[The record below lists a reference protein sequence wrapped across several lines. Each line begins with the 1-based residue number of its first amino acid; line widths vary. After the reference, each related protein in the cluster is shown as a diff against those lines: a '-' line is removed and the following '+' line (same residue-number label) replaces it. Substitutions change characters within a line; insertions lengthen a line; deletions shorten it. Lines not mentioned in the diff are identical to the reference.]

1 MRLPMSDEKF
11 MRRALELARKG
22 AGAVEPNPMVGAVVV
37 RGGKIVGEGWH
48 REFGGP
54 HAEVFALKKA
64 GARAKGATMYVTLEP
79 CSPHPK
85 KTPPCSEILAQ
96 SGLKRVVIAMK
107 DPNPAV
113 DGRGLAMLRKAGIR
127 AETGLL
133 QDEALRLNAAF
144 VKYRRTGLPYV
155 LSKWAMTLDGKIATR
170 TGDSRWI
177 SCEKSR
183 AWLHRLRDEYQ
194 AILIGA
200 NTALRDDPG
209 MRGRARLPIR
219 IILDSYARV
228 PLDAKVVRTARGH
241 RTIIAVSANAP
252 AEKIRGLQRAGVEV
266 IQLEVMDMYVLLEEL
281 AGAGII
287 KIMVEGGGEVHASL
301 FEDKLVDE
309 VCVFVAP
316 KIAGGAEAKTPVEG
330 EGVAKMADAL
340 ELDDL
345 VIDRI
350 DCDVVIRGRVRK

>member
-1 MRLPMSDEKF
+1 

-37 RGGKIVGEGWH
+37 SGGKVVGEGWH

-54 HAEVFALKKA
+54 HAEVFALRKA
-64 GARAKGATMYVTLEP
+64 GKRAKGGTLFVTLEP
-79 CSPHPK
+79 CAPHPK
-85 KTPPCSEILAQ
+85 KTPPCTDLLLQ
-96 SGLKRVVIAMK
+96 SGLRRVVVAMK
-107 DPNPAV
+107 DPNPSV
-113 DGRGLAMLRKAGIR
+113 DGRGLALLRKAGIR
-127 AETGLL
+127 VETGLL
-133 QDEALRLNAAF
+133 QDEARRLNAAF
-144 VKYRRTGLPYV
+144 VKYRRTRMPYV
-155 LSKWAMTLDGKIATR
+155 LSKWAMTLDGKIATH

-183 AWLHRLRDEYQ
+183 AWLHALRDEYQ

-209 MRGRARLPIR
+209 MRGRARRPIR

-228 PLDAKVVRTARGH
+228 PLDAKVVVTAREH

-252 AEKIRGLQRAGVEV
+252 ADKIRRLQRAGVEV
-266 IQLEVMDMYVLLEEL
+266 IQLEVMDMFVLMEEL

-301 FEDKLVDE
+301 FEDQLVDE

-316 KIAGGAEAKTPVEG
+316 KIVGGAEAKTPVEG
-330 EGVAKMADAL
+330 TGVAKMAEAL